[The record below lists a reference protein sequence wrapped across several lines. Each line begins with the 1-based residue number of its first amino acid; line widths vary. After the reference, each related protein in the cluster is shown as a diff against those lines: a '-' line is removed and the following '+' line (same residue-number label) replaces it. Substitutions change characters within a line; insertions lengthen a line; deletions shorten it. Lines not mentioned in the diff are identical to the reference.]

1 MSGLWGGRFTGD
13 IDSAMFRLSK
23 STDIDWRL
31 APYDLAASIAHL
43 HALTNGGLIKSESA
57 AKIEIALRQL
67 LSEVISGDFTPD
79 SEDEDVHA
87 ALERGLSAKVGELGG
102 LIRAGRSRNDQVATD
117 LKLLMLHDFSE
128 LAALIWDLANALMD
142 KASKYVDL
150 VAPGFTHLQ
159 HAQPVSFG
167 QELAKH
173 AVALGRDL
181 DRISDWYHRTNIS
194 PLGAGALSGSSLP
207 INPIA
212 TAKELGFS
220 GIVENSI
227 DAVGD
232 RDFVAEGLFI
242 LALLGVHLSR
252 IGEEWTI
259 WATPEFGWAELA
271 DGFSTGSSIM
281 PQKKNPDVAEL
292 TRGKVGRMIGDL
304 TGLLATLKALPLAY
318 NRDLQEDKEP
328 VFDISDSL
336 QLILPAFTG
345 MIATMT
351 FNVERMEELSGQG
364 FSLATDVA
372 EWLVKNKVPFRE
384 AHEITGKLVAF
395 AEARGVGL
403 EELSD
408 AEFISV
414 SPMLTPDVR
423 EVLSVAGSIK
433 SRTGAG
439 GTSVARVLD
448 QISALRRLVPQGS
461 R

>member
-1 MSGLWGGRFTGD
+1 ML
-13 IDSAMFRLSK
+13 FRS
-23 STDIDWRL
+23 
-31 APYDLAASIAHL
+31 
-43 HALTNGGLIKSESA
+43 
-57 AKIEIALRQL
+57 
-67 LSEVISGDFTPD
+67 
-79 SEDEDVHA
+79 
-87 ALERGLSAKVGELGG
+87 
-102 LIRAGRSRNDQVATD
+102 
-117 LKLLMLHDFSE
+117 
-128 LAALIWDLANALMD
+128 
-142 KASKYVDL
+142 
-150 VAPGFTHLQ
+150 
-159 HAQPVSFG
+159 
-167 QELAKH
+167 
-173 AVALGRDL
+173 
-181 DRISDWYHRTNIS
+181 
-194 PLGAGALSGSSLP
+194 
-207 INPIA
+207 
-212 TAKELGFS
+212 
-220 GIVENSI
+220 
-227 DAVGD
+227 
-232 RDFVAEGLFI
+232 
-242 LALLGVHLSR
+242 
-252 IGEEWTI
+252 
-259 WATPEFGWAELA
+259 
-271 DGFSTGSSIM
+271 
-281 PQKKNPDVAEL
+281 
-292 TRGKVGRMIGDL
+292 
-304 TGLLATLKALPLAY
+304 
-318 NRDLQEDKEP
+318 
-328 VFDISDSL
+328 